1 MDTKP
6 IKILHLLESNH
17 FSGAEN
23 VVCQI
28 IDLFKNEN
36 VEMIYCSPSGQIQ
49 ESLKERNITYQELK
63 NLSISEIRKVVKLI
77 NPDYIH
83 AHDARMAVLA
93 SLAGF
98 SGRLIAH
105 IHGNH
110 PNMRTMTVKSLSVA
124 FCSLFWKKIIWVSDS
139 SFEGYRFRKLV
150 TNNSIVLPN
159 IIRKKDVENS
169 LMQAYGCDKEYDCIV
184 LGRVNAIKDPFRA
197 IKIFTKVSLSYPHFR
212 AVFVG
217 SGEMLE
223 ECKDYISKEKLD
235 EFIEFKGFVNNPIGI
250 LNKSKMLVMTSV
262 YEGTPM
268 CAVEAMA
275 LGKPIVSTPTD
286 GIVDLVDQDMTGY
299 YSDNDDLL
307 AQKIISIL
315 SDTQTY
321 EQMVQSTLTR
331 FDLLMDESEYI
342 DKLSNIYK

>member
-6 IKILHLLESNH
+6 KKILHLLESNF

-28 IDLFKNEN
+28 IELFRNEN

-49 ESLKERNITYQELK
+49 EALKERNITYQELK
-63 NLSISEIRKVVKLI
+63 NLSITEIRRVVKLT
-77 NPDYIH
+77 NPDLIH

-98 SGRLIAH
+98 PGRVIAH

-110 PNMRTMTVKSLSVA
+110 PNMRKLTAKSLLVA
-124 FCSLFWKKIIWVSDS
+124 FYSVFWKKIIWVSDS
-139 SFEGYRFRKLV
+139 SFEGYRFRNFVKKKSV
-150 TNNSIVLPN
+150 VLPN
-159 IIRKKDVENS
+159 IIRKKDVENRLS
-169 LMQAYGCDKEYDCIV
+169 QAPVCEKEYDCIV

-197 IKIFTKVSLSYPHFR
+197 IKIFKEISLIKPDFR

-217 SGEMLE
+217 DGDMLE
-223 ECKDYISKEKLD
+223 ECKSYVSKENLD
-235 EFIEFKGFVNNPIGI
+235 KTIEFKGFVSNPIAI

-275 LGKPIVSTPTD
+275 LGKPILSTPTD
-286 GIVDLVDQDMTGY
+286 GIVDLVDQDITGY
-299 YSDNDDLL
+299 YSDSNDFL

-315 SDTQTY
+315 SEPQTY
-321 EQMVQSTLTR
+321 DKMVRSTLSR
-331 FDLLMDESEYI
+331 FDTLMDEASYVK
-342 DKLSNIYK
+342 KLSNIYK